1 MGEINLKIQFLGAAK
16 VVTGS
21 NYLITTNKYKI
32 LIDCGLFQGSEE
44 LEKLNYNDF
53 EFDPKEIDFLLLS
66 HAHIDHAGRIPKLVK
81 EGFKG
86 KIYSTK
92 ATYDLSQ
99 IMLVD
104 SGHIHESDIQWEN
117 KKRARSAKPPLEPL
131 YTAEDAV
138 TSLRHFKP
146 VLYNQKFNIN
156 GHISIRFKDAGHIL
170 GSAII
175 ELWVEEEKDTVKIVF
190 SGDLGTPNKPIIR
203 DPQIVKSADYL
214 IIESTYG
221 NRLHEDIDDRVKK
234 LTRIIDKTVA
244 RGGTILIPS
253 FAVGRTQELIY
264 ELNQYYEYADDIES
278 FMRVPI
284 YIDSPMAISAT
295 EIFAKNVDSFDDKTK
310 KLILSG
316 DNPLEFDNLFFVR
329 DVKESKRLNTSDFP
343 KVVISASGMCTA
355 GRIRHHLKHNLWKA
369 KNSVVF
375 VGYQA
380 NGTLGRK
387 LKDGATK
394 VKLLGE
400 EVAVKA
406 EIHSIDGFSAH
417 ADQQDL
423 INWISSFKKKPK
435 KIFIVHGEEESSI
448 PFARLINEELN
459 IQAIIPNMGYA
470 FEVEN
475 DVLKA
480 YSGEL
485 LEPVQRK
492 ENILKELQEV
502 YDQFEGLV
510 QNTDKFIDDK
520 ILKKNYDALKNK
532 LLDLQHELL
541 SISILLGK

>member
-1 MGEINLKIQFLGAAK
+1 MKIQFLGAAK

>member
-1 MGEINLKIQFLGAAK
+1 MKIQFLGAAK
-16 VVTGS
+16 IVTGS

-44 LEKLNYNDF
+44 LEQLNYNDF

-86 KIYSTK
+86 KIYCTK
-92 ATYDLSQ
+92 ATNDLSK
-99 IMLVD
+99 IMLAD
-104 SGHIHESDIQWEN
+104 SGHIQESDVKWEN
-117 KKRARSAKPPLEPL
+117 KKRARAGKPPLKPL
-131 YTAEDAV
+131 YTAADAI
-138 TSLRHFKP
+138 TSLRHFEP
-146 VLYNQKFNIN
+146 ILYNQKLNVN
-156 GHISIRFKDAGHIL
+156 GHISIRFKDAGHVL
-170 GSAII
+170 GSAIV
-175 ELWVEEEKDTVKIVF
+175 ELWVEEEKDTVKVVF
-190 SGDLGTPNKPIIR
+190 SGDLGPPNKPIIR
-203 DPQIVKSADYL
+203 DPQIVNSADYL

-234 LTRIIDKTVA
+234 LTSIINKTVA
-244 RGGTILIPS
+244 RGGTVLIPS

-264 ELNQYYEYADDIES
+264 ELNNYYENADDLEA

-284 YIDSPMAISAT
+284 YIDSPMATSAT
-295 EIFAKNVDSFDDKTK
+295 EIFAKNVDSFDDETK

-316 DNPLEFDNLFFVR
+316 DNPFEFDNLFFVR
-329 DVKESKRLNTSDFP
+329 DVKESMRLNTSDFP

-369 KNSVVF
+369 KTSVVF

-387 LKDGATK
+387 LKDGAKK

-400 EVAVKA
+400 EIIVNA

-417 ADQQDL
+417 ADQKDL
-423 INWISSFKKKPK
+423 INWISAFKKKPK

-448 PFARLINEELN
+448 PFAKLINEELN
-459 IQAIIPNMGYA
+459 IQTIIPNMGYS

-475 DVLKA
+475 DVLRA

-502 YDQFEGLV
+502 YGQFEGLV